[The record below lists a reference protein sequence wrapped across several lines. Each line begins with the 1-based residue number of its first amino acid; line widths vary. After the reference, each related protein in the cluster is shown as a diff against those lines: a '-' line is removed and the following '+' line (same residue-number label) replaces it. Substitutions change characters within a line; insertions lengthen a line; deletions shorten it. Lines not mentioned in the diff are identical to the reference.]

1 MRMSARANATV
12 KFARLGIVVLLTV
25 LVAAVV
31 FRLAFHQTRS
41 ARPAPDQTTPA
52 AGTIDRKEG
61 IRHREYKDGRIWDDL
76 RADSFFLG
84 EDGLNHLEGSVE
96 IVDYGRAEGRETKIF
111 ADAVAYDKGMV
122 HFKLSGR
129 VRIVSEDLT
138 FETGSADY
146 DKTTAL
152 YSAGQ
157 GGTFT
162 SDRLTGSARTFV
174 YDEKANEVRLSGG
187 FQLGTRGGPSSE
199 GKARL
204 TGDSLVYDR
213 SGKTGRIEG
222 RARVSSAESE
232 GSAETA
238 RFELTADEKFLQSV
252 IFEKGAE
259 CSLAGEG
266 KGRRVIRAETIRLVS
281 FPDSSRIST
290 VEARGACRMSLVGP
304 PGPDGRIEAESLR
317 LVFGPEGEAG
327 DWTVSGG
334 VRMNLEGKPGENRDI
349 EGEAADYSGK
359 AGLLSVRADKTRRA
373 RLESAESRIEAPS
386 INLETG
392 PGNVAA
398 SDGVECLMKP
408 RPDGKAV
415 GFFSKDEALFAVCR
429 SLASF
434 GEERKLRFEGK
445 VRLWQGTGAV
455 EAGELE
461 VFEATGEV
469 RGRGRVAAG
478 FPFRSKDAPDERR
491 IEISGDE
498 MTFSQ
503 ADRTASFRQACR
515 VQTPDVVLQA
525 DRVDVHLFEGKKDV
539 QSLDAGGSVV
549 LTYGSYEGRGGEAR
563 YDPAPGTVVLTGNP
577 VLVEK
582 GKGASGGDKLTFRLG
597 DGNILIENKGEGRS
611 ITVVKS

>member
-1 MRMSARANATV
+1 MSARATATV

-25 LVAAVV
+25 LAAAVA
-31 FRLAFHQTRS
+31 FRLAFRRPRS
-41 ARPAPDQTTPA
+41 ARTVPEQATPA

-111 ADAVAYDKGMV
+111 ADAVAYDKAMA

-146 DKTTAL
+146 DKTTAI
-152 YSAGQ
+152 YSAER
-157 GGTFT
+157 GGTFA
-162 SDRLTGSARTFV
+162 SDRLSGSAGTFV
-174 YDEKANEVRLSGG
+174 YDETANEVRLSGG
-187 FQLGTRGGPSSE
+187 FELETRGGPSSE
-199 GKARL
+199 GRARF
-204 TGDSLVYDR
+204 TGDSLVYGR
-213 SGKTGRIEG
+213 SGKAGRIKG
-222 RARVSSAESE
+222 RARVSSAEGE
-232 GSAETA
+232 GSADAA

-252 IFEKGAE
+252 IFEKSAE

-281 FPDSSRIST
+281 FPDSSRISA
-290 VEARGACRMSLVGP
+290 VEARGACRMSLAGP
-304 PGPDGRIEAESLR
+304 PGPNGRVEAEMLR
-317 LVFGPEGEAG
+317 LVSGRDGEAG
-327 DWTVSGG
+327 DWTSSGG
-334 VRMNLEGKPGENRDI
+334 VRMNIEGTSGESRDI
-349 EGEAADYSGK
+349 EGEAVDYSGK
-359 AGLLSVRADKTRRA
+359 SGILSVRADKKRPV

-386 INLETG
+386 ISLETG
-392 PGNVAA
+392 PGNAAA

-415 GFFSKDEALFAVCR
+415 GFFSKEEALFAVCR

-434 GEERKLRFEGK
+434 GGERKLRFEGK
-445 VRLWQGTGAV
+445 VRLWQGTGTV

-461 VFEATGEV
+461 VFETTGEV

-478 FPFRSKDAPDERR
+478 FPFRSQDAPDERR
-491 IEISGDE
+491 IEIVGEE

-503 ADRTASFRQACR
+503 AYRTASFRRACR
-515 VQTPDVVLQA
+515 VQTPDVVLEA
-525 DRVDVHLFEGKKDV
+525 ERVDVRLFEGKKDV

-549 LTYGSYEGRGGEAR
+549 LTFGSYEGRGGQAR
-563 YDPAPGTVVLTGNP
+563 YDPAAGTVVLTENP